1 MISRIINSC
10 RSSSVVR
17 HTSQLILKSSLL
29 TITNHN
35 KHLLHFQQPLSG
47 ISKIITRHNTTSTSA
62 SLPNSI
68 DKELLLQFTCNI
80 CNNRS
85 SHNISKQAYDY
96 GTVVVQCPSC
106 KSRHLISD
114 NLGFMEYNKKFNLAD
129 YLKQHHGQS
138 IETDPNNT
146 VLQFNDIPESLK
158 QKLKA
163 TTEDGDSSTIEEL
176 DLPEPKDK
184 K

>member
-1 MISRIINSC
+1 MERRKEERRFMFQFFFLCPSHLINLSSSSSSSSSSSTILIKYFLDSILYHISYSLFFMISRIINPC

-85 SHNISKQAYDY
+85 SHNISKQAYDH

-114 NLGFMEYNKKFNLAD
+114 NLGFMEYNKN
-129 YLKQHHGQS
+129 S
-138 IETDPNNT
+138 I
-146 VLQFNDIPESLK
+146 
-158 QKLKA
+158 
-163 TTEDGDSSTIEEL
+163 
-176 DLPEPKDK
+176 
-184 K
+184 